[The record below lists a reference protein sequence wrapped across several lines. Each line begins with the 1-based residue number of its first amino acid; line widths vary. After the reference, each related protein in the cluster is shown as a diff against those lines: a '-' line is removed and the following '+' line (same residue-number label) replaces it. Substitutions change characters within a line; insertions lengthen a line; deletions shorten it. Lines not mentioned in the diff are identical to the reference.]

1 MTRQEVLEYLHSF
14 NEKHKKSGFRLVSL
28 FGSYARGDSD
38 LFSDIDI
45 TYTIDH
51 DKFYKD
57 DGFAK
62 LNKIAEFKHELETH
76 LSKKVDLVPLQGV
89 NELLKK
95 NLDKEQ
101 IAI

>member
-1 MTRQEVLEYLHSF
+1 MTRDKVLKYLHDF
-14 NEKHKKSGFRLVSL
+14 NEKHQKSGFRLVSL
-28 FGSYARGDSD
+28 FGSYARGEDD

-51 DKFYKD
+51 DIFYKD

-62 LNKIAEFKHELETH
+62 LRKTTDFKRELEVQ
-76 LSKKVDLVPLQGV
+76 LNRKVDLVPLNGINKFMQE
-89 NELLKK
+89 NLK
-95 NLDKEQ
+95 KEQ

>member
-1 MTRQEVLEYLHSF
+1 MTREEVLEYLHSF
-14 NEKHKKSGFRLVSL
+14 NEKHKKSGFTLVGL
-28 FGSYARGDSD
+28 FGSYARKEADI
-38 LFSDIDI
+38 FSDIDI

-62 LNKIAEFKHELETH
+62 LNKIAEFKRELETK
-76 LSKKVDLVPLQGV
+76 LNRKVDLVPLQGA
-89 NELLKK
+89 NKFLQK
-95 NLDKEQ
+95 NLEKEQ